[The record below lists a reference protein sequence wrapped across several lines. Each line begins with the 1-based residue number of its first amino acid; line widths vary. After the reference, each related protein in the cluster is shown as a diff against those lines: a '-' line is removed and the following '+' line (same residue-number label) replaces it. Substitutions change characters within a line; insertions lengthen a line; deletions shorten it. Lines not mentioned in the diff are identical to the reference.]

1 MSESVN
7 ERMMMMMIMMMMMMT
22 MIAILSLYG
31 GNDGVADFNAS
42 TLKRSKRVCAGG
54 RDEH

>member
-7 ERMMMMMIMMMMMMT
+7 ERMMMMMMMMT